1 MNEKMEREYTLVRRS
16 EADESISELLADGE
30 TVFATFALVRDH
42 AYFTDR
48 RIIISDIQGVVG
60 KKKEFLSVPYRSIQ
74 FWSVESAGVADVTSE
89 MDIYLR
95 DLKIIFNLRR
105 DVNVNEL
112 SKIIAEAV
120 L

>member
-1 MNEKMEREYTLVRRS
+1 MEREYTLVRRT
-16 EADESISELLADGE
+16 EADESISALLADGE
-30 TVFATFALVRDH
+30 RVMETFALVRDH

-48 RIIISDIQGVVG
+48 RIIISDVQGVVG
-60 KKKEFLSVPYRSIQ
+60 KKKEFLSIPYRSIQ
-74 FWSVESAGVADVTSE
+74 YFSVESAGLADITAE

-95 DLKIIFNLRR
+95 DLKIKFNLRR